1 MKDYAVTI
9 DLRLRGYYP
18 DGIVVSIMNELDD
31 GESISN
37 TEYDFVQIDSEN
49 RFHFAINADIRS
61 TSHPARWL
69 QDMINEYLQEDEE
82 VEVNIRYSEQTL

>member
-18 DGIVVSIMNELDD
+18 DGIVISIMNELDD

-61 TSHPARWL
+61 ASHPARWL
-69 QDMINEYLQEDEE
+69 QDMINEYLQEGEE

>member
-9 DLRLRGYYP
+9 DLRLRGHYP
-18 DGIVVSIMNELDD
+18 DNVIVSIIKELDD

-37 TEYDFVQIDSEN
+37 AEYDFVQIDSEN
-49 RFHFAINADIRS
+49 RFHFAINADIKS

-69 QDMINEYLQEDEE
+69 QDMINEYLQDGEE